1 MRYKVGDKVRIKS
14 IDWYNE
20 NKDEVGNIRY
30 KRDGSAYPVFF
41 SKYMSNFCGE
51 ILTIKSVFKHSYHM
65 NETSSCEF
73 WTDEMI
79 EGLVEEEIKPEP
91 KFKVGDKVKL
101 KSTLLNDIF
110 GVIGYEPEGYRI
122 TNISNGLTYFMSY
135 SIEHYYKLVEEEAK
149 PKYEDEVTGEY
160 YSTPKYLVRPNG
172 YRFVDENGNVINET
186 KIVLEKKPDD
196 KLKLESTKKVREY
209 WSEYARIYIE
219 IYDNEPNEC
228 VLTHL
233 YTLEGHR
240 QKGYGRQA
248 LIEAESI
255 AKELGCHTAYLKVE
269 TNSWMHEWYLR
280 MGYKW
285 YKTAD
290 KEYTWLVKNLTS
302 IEEKKKEYP
311 KTYEECCYITGFE
324 NTEMVFE
331 DDYRDINPPKEQWK
345 RLGLMNQLNKLLIC
359 RDAYWKIAGE
369 EMGLD
374 KPWEPDWNNISDKY
388 CIYFVSGD
396 AWLEKCQT
404 RQCPFAFP
412 TAEMR
417 DAFYENFKELI
428 EQCKELL

>member
-1 MRYKVGDKVRIKS
+1 MNKLKFKVGDRVRIKS
-14 IDWYNE
+14 IDWYNA
-20 NKDEVGNIRY
+20 NKDENGDIPLIETTYSSYNFIEVMRGLCGKVMTI
-30 KRDGSAYPVFF
+30 SSV
-41 SKYMSNFCGE
+41 YMN
-51 ILTIKSVFKHSYHM
+51 SYNM
-65 NETSSCEF
+65 VEDDCEYF

-79 EGLVEEEIKPEP
+79 ECKVDEE
-91 KFKVGDKVKL
+91 
-101 KSTLLNDIF
+101 T
-110 GVIGYEPEGYRI
+110 
-122 TNISNGLTYFMSY
+122 
-135 SIEHYYKLVEEEAK
+135 K
-149 PKYEDEVTGEY
+149 PKYEDEVNGEY
-160 YSTPKYLVRPNG
+160 YSTPKYLVRPSG
-172 YRFVDENGNVINET
+172 YQFVDENGNVINAQ

-219 IYDNEPNEC
+219 IYDDEPNEC

-255 AKELGCHTAYLKVE
+255 AKELGCYTAYLKVE

-290 KEYTWLVKNLTS
+290 KEYTWLVKNITS

-311 KTYEECCYITGFE
+311 KTYEECAEVLDVCSGETLQYGDLTLSNDYEFNLYTLLE
-324 NTEMVFE
+324 NF
-331 DDYRDINPPKEQWK
+331 R
-345 RLGLMNQLNKLLIC
+345 KLLIC

-369 EMGLD
+369 EMGLG
-374 KPWEPDWNNISDKY
+374 KPWEPDWKKQDKKYIISVFEDTV
-388 CIYFVSGD
+388 IYFENETYNRNTVLS
-396 AWLEKCQT
+396 
-404 RQCPFAFP
+404 FP

-417 DAFYENFKELI
+417 DAFYENFKKEI
-428 EQCKELL
+428 EICKELL